1 MNPDKRLLD
10 IDALKKIVLAPESL
24 IKYEEYYRDITDQQ
38 YEGIMEADLV
48 KAGKSMVDDI
58 NDRIEHEYMDT
69 MRYES
74 VGITAQSEA
83 SSGRKRFRTIPEE

>member
-1 MNPDKRLLD
+1 MNPDKFSYEE
-10 IDALKKIVLAPESL
+10 LKKYIAD
-24 IKYEEYYRDITDQQ
+24 EEFTKRLMYD
-38 YEGIMEADLV
+38 DLV

-74 VGITAQSEA
+74 VGITAQSEE